1 MGFENFPSAFAV
13 SGPCFSQHP
22 GLTVGPP
29 PCPPASSPPFLHHV
43 FNAMCQARVMSS
55 RPSPLKSA
63 WSIQEET
70 SAQMMGGGGAVPP
83 EEEDL
88 MQPWEHGKLQE
99 MLMGS

>member
-1 MGFENFPSAFAV
+1 M
-13 SGPCFSQHP
+13 
-22 GLTVGPP
+22 GPP
-29 PCPPASSPPFLHHV
+29 PCLPTSSPPFLHHV

-55 RPSPLKSA
+55 SHRGKRPSPLKSA
-63 WSIQEET
+63 RSIQEET

-99 MLMGS
+99 MLMRS